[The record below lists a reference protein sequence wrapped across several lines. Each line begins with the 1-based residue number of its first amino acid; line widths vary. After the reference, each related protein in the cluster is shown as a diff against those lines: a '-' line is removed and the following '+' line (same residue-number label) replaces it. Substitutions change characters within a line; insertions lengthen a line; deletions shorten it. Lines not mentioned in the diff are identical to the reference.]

1 VVNRALTLVLAF
13 AALAACAQTA
23 SVLPSASPTGEPGA
37 PAPTAIQFSDIFVP
51 QGAKVYVEKTMI
63 FGTDPWYGQ
72 LALGASSDAN
82 ATFEQYRAGM
92 AGFGWQEIAAIRAPT
107 SFLTYTKDARVLSV
121 QIQGT
126 TLRGSDIMI
135 TVSPREQGRGA
146 GAGGPGGIGGSLG
159 APVPAGPGGPIRPA
173 PVTRQ

>member
-1 VVNRALTLVLAF
+1 MRAQLLVLAV
-13 AALAACAQTA
+13 AVGALAACQQTA
-23 SVLPSASPTGEPGA
+23 SVLPSASPAGEPGA
-37 PAPTAIQFSDIFVP
+37 PAPTAIQFTDIFVP

-82 ATFEQYRAGM
+82 QTFEQYRQGM

-107 SFLTYTKDARVLSV
+107 SFLTYTKDARVLTV

-126 TLRGSDIMI
+126 TLRGSDITI
-135 TVSPREQGRGA
+135 TVSPREQARGA
-146 GAGGPGGIGGSLG
+146 GGIVPGFG
-159 APVPAGPGGPIRPA
+159 APAGAGPGGAIRPA